1 MMWTHNPAVTQPDS
15 VRVREGLAREDLF
28 TVVVEHFLTDTAR
41 YADVVAASALPDGV
55 TLPGLRERGW
65 MKTHPSPASFGGS
78 KLSIASEVPLP
89 PAAPSPH
96 MLQLLTPKS
105 HFFLNSSFANMP
117 RQRKR
122 MKRPTLEMNVRDA
135 EARSLSDGQEVV
147 VGNERATLR
156 AWLQVTDAICSGVVS
171 LAGKWWG
178 RAEEAGAVAN
188 LLTASAWSPGG
199 QPAFN
204 DTFVEVRGA

>member
-1 MMWTHNPAVTQPDS
+1 MRRLAPRLGLDHPAF
-15 VRVREGLAREDLF
+15 RESDEQI
-28 TVVVEHFLTDTAR
+28 
-41 YADVVAASALPDGV
+41 AASALPDGV

-89 PAAPSPH
+89 PVAPSPQ